1 METRND
7 IRPFYPV
14 HPGVILREELKER
27 GIKQKDFA
35 QMIGMQPTHL
45 NALLHGTRTIST
57 QVATRLEA
65 ALQIPAQLW
74 LNLQSNYNLDTLRS
88 AELVDGY
95 APRIET
101 PTYALAEPSPSELDD
116 ITFRAGVKYGRSR
129 LLEEILQHLIN
140 KGYSP
145 EEAHNLIGQ

>member
-88 AELVDGY
+88 AE
-95 APRIET
+95 
-101 PTYALAEPSPSELDD
+101 PSPSELDD